1 MAKTEKEYLEL
12 LAKAKR
18 VIKEQEEIIDQLRG
32 QVDWAIRLLDHGQ
45 EIMKDQQETNKR
57 LIDLLKL
64 KEA

>member
-12 LAKAKR
+12 LAKAKQ

-32 QVDWAIRLLDHGQ
+32 QVDWAIKLMDHSQ
-45 EIMKDQQETNKR
+45 EIMNDQQETIKR